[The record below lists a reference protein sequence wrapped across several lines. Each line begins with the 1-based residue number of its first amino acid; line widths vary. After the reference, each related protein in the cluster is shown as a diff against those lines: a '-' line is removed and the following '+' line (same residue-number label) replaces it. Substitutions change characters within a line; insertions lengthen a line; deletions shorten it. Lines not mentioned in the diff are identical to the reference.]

1 MIYKNLFIITKNSSY
16 IGFIEIDDSGIVV
29 SMKPGTTI
37 EKGIDCDGQILMP
50 GFVDSHTHGGYGM
63 AFDDLGNTSFEDDYI
78 NYLKNLSKEGV
89 VAFAGTTVT
98 STLEKLVSSSVLID
112 KLANKNA
119 TLPKLA
125 AWYYEGPFISKVKKG
140 AHEEKL
146 IIPINE
152 QFLKTIKK
160 NVSIPVI
167 MTVAPEVDKN
177 LDLIEKYGDDFIFA
191 LGHSNAGFDDAKKS
205 LKNGVS
211 RITHLY
217 NAMSGFHHHDLGI
230 LNAIFNKQYESNLN
244 IEIIAD
250 GVHVDNKVIEYSY
263 KNIDI
268 KNISIVS
275 DSLPPKGFKDGKYKL
290 GNLAIEKKGN
300 WFYLEGTST
309 LSGGACPFIFLVN
322 NFKKAT
328 KCSWEELVMVSSYN
342 AARNLKLENNIGDIV
357 IGKKANIV
365 FMTFEND
372 MKYIQSY
379 IDGNLLK

>member
-1 MIYKNLFIITKNSSY
+1 
-16 IGFIEIDDSGIVV
+16 
-29 SMKPGTTI
+29 
-37 EKGIDCDGQILMP
+37 
-50 GFVDSHTHGGYGM
+50 
-63 AFDDLGNTSFEDDYI
+63 
-78 NYLKNLSKEGV
+78 
-89 VAFAGTTVT
+89 
-98 STLEKLVSSSVLID
+98 
-112 KLANKNA
+112 
-119 TLPKLA
+119 
-125 AWYYEGPFISKVKKG
+125 
-140 AHEEKL
+140 
-146 IIPINE
+146 
-152 QFLKTIKK
+152 
-160 NVSIPVI
+160 

-300 WFYLEGTST
+300 
-309 LSGGACPFIFLVN
+309 
-322 NFKKAT
+322 
-328 KCSWEELVMVSSYN
+328 
-342 AARNLKLENNIGDIV
+342 
-357 IGKKANIV
+357 
-365 FMTFEND
+365 
-372 MKYIQSY
+372 
-379 IDGNLLK
+379 